1 MYAPP
6 VSSFGVPGGANSEI
20 EKYIYVH
27 LKLLNFVEVAY
38 IESKIDDETYRNKT
52 ASLMSKINTLK
63 TQIPN
68 WKVDEFFLNYGL
80 QSLNFAYSKMIS
92 TSSSGNVEKKY
103 QMQMIIYDKSK
114 NFLLKMEAK
123 AFEDPSIRHFTT
135 DLAEIVSLL
144 QRARDEGLI
153 QDNVINGLGN
163 NLKACSDQISRRD
176 INDLLTKDEIG
187 DLCIL
192 VDDITKNLKR
202 IMNINI

>member
-1 MYAPP
+1 MYNP
-6 VSSFGVPGGANSEI
+6 SSFGAPAGGNSEI
-20 EKYIYVH
+20 ERYIYVH
-27 LKLLNFVEVAY
+27 VKLLNFVEVAY
-38 IESKIDDETYRNKT
+38 IENKIDDDTYRTKT
-52 ASLMSKINTLK
+52 SGLMTKIQTLRG
-63 TQIPN
+63 QIPN
-68 WKVDEFFLNYGL
+68 FKVDEFFLNYGL
-80 QSLNFAYSKMIS
+80 QSLNFAYSKLVS
-92 TSSSGNVEKKY
+92 SNSSGSVEKKY

-144 QRARDEGLI
+144 QRARDENLI

-163 NLKACSDQISRRD
+163 NLRTHSDQISRRD
-176 INDLLTKDEIG
+176 INDLLTKDEIQ